1 MGDQANFFATQPKFS
16 DPSPKRINNDQSLRG
31 KYRVCVCVGVWV
43 GGCVCVC
50 VCVCVCAGGGGG
62 EGTGL
67 QDAWMNIYH

>member
-50 VCVCVCAGGGGG
+50 VCVCVQGGGG